1 MKKDT
6 RTKLQIIS
14 TKLEEITRTDSDE
27 RIHIFTDQK
36 ELMELSAQINA
47 LLEKHQK
54 IKVDYRR
61 SLMASKKMLSN
72 ISHDIKTPMTVL
84 LGYLELMRLQGA
96 SDEMLQKAEL
106 KANPVMYYDSRGK
119 CLGELDEIDLD
130 NKIFYEDKTAKG
142 LDVINPRTGEPI
154 QTALEFALKQIYGKT
169 KNRIINLF
177 NSTGTRQAKTN
188 KVDNVPDI
196 TEL

>member
-1 MKKDT
+1 
-6 RTKLQIIS
+6 
-14 TKLEEITRTDSDE
+14 
-27 RIHIFTDQK
+27 
-36 ELMELSAQINA
+36 MELSAQINA

-96 SDEMLQKAEL
+96 SDEMLQKAEQ

-119 CLGELDEIDLD
+119 CLGELG
-130 NKIFYEDKTAKG
+130 KQK
-142 LDVINPRTGEPI
+142 RTKLI
-154 QTALEFALKQIYGKT
+154 MYLI
-169 KNRIINLF
+169 
-177 NSTGTRQAKTN
+177 
-188 KVDNVPDI
+188 
-196 TEL
+196 